1 MLHLNQVKVLCLVVN
16 VFVCFDLY
24 HCVYDNKADA
34 NSDAKQTKNDVFEHR
49 GQNVSEKLN
58 FAKGYGAVRLINE
71 FPAKG
76 WKKNTLNDFVKRLK
90 QTGSITRKSGSDRPR
105 TARTATNIDAVDE
118 LVLSL
123 KQSDWACM
131 CVKEH
136 HFEHLL

>member
-1 MLHLNQVKVLCLVVN
+1 MTT
-16 VFVCFDLY
+16 
-24 HCVYDNKADA
+24 
-34 NSDAKQTKNDVFEHR
+34 KQTPTLMQNRQKTMCLSIEDRMLVKN
-49 GQNVSEKLN
+49 LY

-71 FPAKG
+71 FAAKG

-105 TARTATNIDAVDE
+105 TARTATNVDAVDE